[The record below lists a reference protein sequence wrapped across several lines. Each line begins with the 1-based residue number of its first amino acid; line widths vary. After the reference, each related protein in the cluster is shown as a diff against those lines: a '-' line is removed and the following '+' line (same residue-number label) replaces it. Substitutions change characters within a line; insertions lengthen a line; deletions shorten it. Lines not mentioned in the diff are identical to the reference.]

1 MNSETVEML
10 IQKKIKTEN
19 FSWVYA
25 TQLYGNKA
33 SVPKD
38 EISVYNEDTK
48 KYLIFKLTQ
57 GEILHVNNQRRWLRT
72 AN

>member
-57 GEILHVNNQRRWLRT
+57 GGDIKCQQSEKMASNS
-72 AN
+72 